1 MFVPLSLENS
11 TTLDIS
17 FLSESLIFS
26 RNSAFRRPREKPH
39 RIANSVNRIEIVP
52 SSLDSSSLSVSTD
65 MIPVQTLKS
74 VSMSSLGPEMVI
86 LSNPSDLAS
95 SRCLRSSDALMF
107 DPTLLFLAIALFVDF
122 NVGTKTPKRIRG
134 TVCTLVS
141 DVEESVITSPVV

>member
-1 MFVPLSLENS
+1 MGQLQFH
-11 TTLDIS
+11 
-17 FLSESLIFS
+17 FS
-26 RNSAFRRPREKPH
+26 S
-39 RIANSVNRIEIVP
+39 
-52 SSLDSSSLSVSTD
+52 
-65 MIPVQTLKS
+65 TLKLATDFPQDFQS
-74 VSMSSLGPEMVI
+74 DKVQLEEQILNPKTAYALAPFRPELLDQCVKVKNKFLNITHFVHVGIGGSSLGPEMVI